1 MFEKI
6 RAIKNLF
13 SGKFNVTHGSS
24 EVELQKTNFGFIY
37 CETALMERVVARA
50 AKKVKGV
57 GDVKVVIDKPAG
69 NYPLKVQFTLV
80 ITQICP
86 ANEISE
92 SLIDETKRT
101 LDYTCG
107 IKNVTVDVKITGVE
121 KVEQK
126 RRVR

>member
-37 CETALMERVVARA
+37 CETALMERIVAKA
-50 AKKVKGV
+50 AKKVKGIS
-57 GDVKVVIDKPAG
+57 DAKVVIDRPVG
-69 NYPLKVQFTLV
+69 NYPLKVQFTLM
-80 ITQICP
+80 ITQICS
-86 ANEISE
+86 ANEVSE
-92 SLIDETKRT
+92 SLIDETKRA
-101 LDYTCG
+101 LDYACG
-107 IKNVTVDVKITGVE
+107 IKNVTVDVKIAGVE